1 MIAYSKCSDHRISDP
16 HMYIAKVFLSPWH
29 MPSLQFNTHLTPTPH
44 TKHQSPTF
52 STLYTSGAQPV
63 FGAAWC
69 LAEFDSNVLIGWK
82 GWKGW
87 KGCKDGV
94 WHWLTDCFA
103 GLILCSLGWSV
114 YFWIDWLVADCL
126 DWWVYVNSKF
136 SFILKCRIAG
146 PNRKATSCHTS
157 SSQILHTKCPLQ
169 QAVFT
174 PESCKPKGFL
184 DGKPFA
190 SVYTKILIHDLD
202 ISSTWLWHDWE
213 VKQTCEIWL
222 GDDGDMTRTLGH
234 HQNKLRHERDMTGTW
249 QIHDQDI
256 TGTRQHHGET
266 TCRRRGTLPNDS
278 ISYLA
283 IATTKRR
290 PLRPWGP

>member
-1 MIAYSKCSDHRISDP
+1 MILTSTSRKSSCLPDP
-16 HMYIAKVFLSPWH
+16 CLLCNSIHTWH
-29 MPSLQFNTHLTPTPH
+29 PLLTQSTRAQLFQHFTPPVPSL
-44 TKHQSPTF
+44 S
-52 STLYTSGAQPV
+52 SGLP
-63 FGAAWC
+63 GAWPNLIQMFWSDGRDGRDVRTAYGIDWLIALLAWFFAR
-69 LAEFDSNVLIGWK
+69 LVGRFISGLIGW
-82 GWKGW
+82 
-87 KGCKDGV
+87 
-94 WHWLTDCFA
+94 
-103 GLILCSLGWSV
+103 
-114 YFWIDWLVADCL
+114 WIDCL

-169 QAVFT
+169 QTVFT
-174 PESCKPKGFL
+174 PETCKPKGFL
-184 DGKPFA
+184 DKKPFA

-202 ISSTWLWHDWE
+202 ISSTWLWHDWD

-234 HQNKLRHERDMTGTW
+234 HQNRLRHERDMTGTW

-256 TGTRQHHGET
+256 TGTWQHHDGET
-266 TCRRRGTLPNDS
+266 TCRRRGTLLNDS

-283 IATTKRR
+283 TATKRR
-290 PLRPWGP
+290 PLRPRGP